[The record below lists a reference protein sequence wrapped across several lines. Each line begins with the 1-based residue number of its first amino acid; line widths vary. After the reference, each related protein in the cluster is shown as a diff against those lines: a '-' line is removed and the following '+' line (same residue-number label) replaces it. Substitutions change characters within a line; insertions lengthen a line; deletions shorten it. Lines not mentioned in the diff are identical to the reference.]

1 MPYVQVPQAWTLETG
16 GDKSVPV
23 TAANVLEALTH
34 LADLFPPVRK
44 RLFTHQGNVASWVTV
59 SLNGELIAGRAAAHT
74 PLGTDETVMVIP
86 AMAGG

>member
-1 MPYVQVPQAWTLETG
+1 MIETG
-16 GDKSVPV
+16 GDKTVTV

-44 RLFTHQGNVASWVTV
+44 RLFTNQGNVASWVSV
-59 SLNGELIAGRAAAHT
+59 SVDGELIAGRAAAHT
-74 PLGTDETVMVIP
+74 LLAEDETVMVIP

>member
-16 GDKSVPV
+16 GNKTVPV
-23 TAANVLEALTH
+23 TAANVMEALAS

-44 RLFTHQGNVASWVTV
+44 RLFTERDSVASWVTV
-59 SLNGELIAGRAAAHT
+59 SLGGELIPGKSAAETAI
-74 PLGTDETVMVIP
+74 GEDATVMVIP